1 MPKIN
6 IRTIIPLA
14 ALFLFASGS
23 VAGAQQGSV
32 DLNGTD
38 SAGSYS
44 HDAAEQAPA
53 ATHPGPGAAA
63 GKAEGSKGK
72 MHPGHPPMHPHGK
85 SEGSRPYAHK
95 EKECDKEHPK
105 KEGSGHPGGYAHG
118 DPHKKKEC
126 DKEHPKKEGSGHPGG
141 YAHGDP
147 HGKSGHGI
155 ASRGHG
161 GHGGHGKN
169 PFEHVIKFKGKL
181 GLTAEQIE
189 AMKDAEFEYEKERVQ
204 AKAEHKIAHMELE
217 KLAHSGNVDE
227 AAMRAVAT
235 RIAASKT
242 RSIHAMVEAKIA
254 LLKILTPEQR
264 QKMTAMH
271 SAH

>member
-85 SEGSRPYAHK
+85 SEGIRPYAHK
-95 EKECDKEHPK
+95 E
-105 KEGSGHPGGYAHG
+105 
-118 DPHKKKEC
+118 KEC

-189 AMKDAEFEYEKERVQ
+189 AMKEAEFEYKKERVQ

>member
-14 ALFLFASGS
+14 ALFLLATGS

-32 DLNGTD
+32 DLKGTD

-44 HDAAEQAPA
+44 HDAEQAPA

-95 EKECDKEHPK
+95 
-105 KEGSGHPGGYAHG
+105 
-118 DPHKKKEC
+118 KKEC

-141 YAHGDP
+141 YAHGHP

-189 AMKDAEFEYEKERVQ
+189 AMKEAEFEYKKERVQ

-254 LLKILTPEQR
+254 LLKILTPEQL